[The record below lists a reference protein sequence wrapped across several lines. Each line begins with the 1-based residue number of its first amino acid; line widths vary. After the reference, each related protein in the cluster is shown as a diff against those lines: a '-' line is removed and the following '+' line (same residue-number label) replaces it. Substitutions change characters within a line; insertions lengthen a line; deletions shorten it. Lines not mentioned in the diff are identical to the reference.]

1 MRQTTSALV
10 WEFWHEGRWGL
21 LIGLSAMIGLP
32 ALVYGTLLLAGGG
45 MTGIAGTTRLLLFHS
60 FLMINLVICL
70 LAVLRVQC
78 DPHLAFPQRL
88 YALPVPTRQL
98 VHVKLL
104 LGMVTAAA
112 MYLVTALTLNIV
124 LGMFEATWPLW
135 APAFLFAA
143 AAVCALAINWA
154 TAHQRLLQFS
164 LLGGA
169 FLILCIRLIERLVIS
184 EQGSRGTRIGVLDS
198 MTAWWMPTYW
208 ESLAMLLCVVVAYAA
223 ARVAVDGDRQ
233 GERLDWPAFRNWLDR
248 PATPSFRRAAAFRS
262 ASSAAFWFEWRR
274 KGWVL
279 PATVVTLL
287 TGVALCTL
295 LGILPMETGITA
307 LGALSIQLPI
317 LLAPFFALWLGDVR
331 TPGALRQPQCATFRA
346 TLPVTDASLSGA
358 LLKNAAASLF
368 TTWCISLL
376 TLLSIPA
383 IVLALHRL
391 GLSDQAGELWEQG
404 SRHLLVESWWS
415 YAVQGIFLVSISWA
429 ITGLCLSLPLI
440 GRPWVLVTVLLSVFG
455 GLLFYLLSIALLIPQ
470 HSAGKFA
477 AWVAGVLA
485 TICVVGTIWAFIAA
499 CRRGLMKLRTA
510 VTVFVVW
517 GTILVIALA
526 LLLTPTP
533 ETVQN
538 YARSDLL
545 LLAVLITF
553 PLAPLAT
560 APLALSWNRHR

>member
-1 MRQTTSALV
+1 MRQTTAALV
-10 WEFWHEGRWGL
+10 REFWYEGRWGL
-21 LIGLSAMIGLP
+21 LIGVSAMTGLP

-45 MTGIAGTTRLLLFHS
+45 TIGIAGTTRVILFHS
-60 FLMINLVICL
+60 FLMINIVICL

-88 YALPVPTRQL
+88 YALPIPTRQL

-112 MYLVTALTLNIV
+112 MYLVTALTLNTV
-124 LGMFEATWPLW
+124 LGMFDASWPLW
-135 APAFLFAA
+135 GPAFLFAA

-154 TAHQRLLQFS
+154 TAHQQLLQLS

-169 FLILCIRLIERLVIS
+169 FLLLCIRLIERLVIS
-184 EQGSRGTRIGVLDS
+184 EQGSRGTRIGFLDS
-198 MTAWWMPTYW
+198 MTAWWTPNYW
-208 ESLAMLLCVVVAYAA
+208 ESLAMLLCVVVAYGA
-223 ARVAVDGDRQ
+223 ARVAVEGDRQ
-233 GERLDWPAFRNWLDR
+233 GERLDWPALRRWLDR
-248 PATPSFRRAAAFRS
+248 PARQELRPAAAFRS
-262 ASSAAFWFEWRR
+262 ASSAAFWLEWRQ
-274 KGWVL
+274 KGWAL

-295 LGILPMETGITA
+295 LGILPLETGIVT
-307 LGALSIQLPI
+307 LGSLSMQLPI

-346 TLPVTDASLSGA
+346 TLPVTDAALSGA

-368 TTWCISLL
+368 ATWCISLL

-383 IVLALHRL
+383 IMLALHRL
-391 GLSDQAGELWEQG
+391 GLSDEAGQLWEEV
-404 SRHLLVESWWS
+404 SRHLVVESWWS

-440 GRPWVLVTVLLSVFG
+440 GRPWVLVTVLLSIFG
-455 GLLFYLLSIALLIPQ
+455 GLLLYLLSIVFLIPQ
-470 HSAGKFA
+470 HSAGTFA

-485 TICVVGTIWAFIAA
+485 TSCVVGTIWAFVAA
-499 CRRGLMKLRTA
+499 CRRNVIKTRTA
-510 VTVFVVW
+510 LTAFAAW
-517 GTILVIALA
+517 GTVVAIAF
-526 LLLTPTP
+526 TRVPTQSVP
-533 ETVQN
+533 FSSW
-538 YARSDLL
+538 SDWLI
-545 LLAVLITF
+545 LAVLITL